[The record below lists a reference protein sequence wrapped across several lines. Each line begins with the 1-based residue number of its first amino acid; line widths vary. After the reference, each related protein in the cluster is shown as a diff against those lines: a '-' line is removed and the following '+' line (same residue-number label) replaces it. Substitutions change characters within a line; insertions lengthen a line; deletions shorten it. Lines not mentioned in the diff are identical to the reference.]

1 MKNPNGYGTVYK
13 LSGNRR
19 KPYVARVTSGWKDG
33 KQLYHVIGYYKTRRE
48 GNIALA
54 AYNQSPYDLV
64 ARKLKFSEV
73 YEKWS
78 ERKYPELSPNRVAQ
92 YQSVYRS
99 ISEFHNMAFAD
110 IRLNHLQ
117 DFFDKR
123 TDISSGTLIHY
134 KALFNQLYKFAMKH
148 EIVNKNYAEF
158 IEIKKTGKV
167 APHKVFTAEE
177 IEVLWKHSDRREVQI
192 ILVLIY
198 TGLRITELLTM
209 ERRNVFI
216 TERYMIGGIK
226 TEAGRDRAI
235 PINHKILPFV
245 ISFYEEGGEYL
256 IKKQNNGKSQ
266 AYSYHGFRY
275 SIWKPVLKEFGF
287 KHSIHDTR
295 HTAIS
300 LMDGAGVNKTALKRI
315 VGHKN
320 EDVTELY
327 THKTIQ
333 ELITEIDKI

>member
-1 MKNPNGYGTVYK
+1 M
-13 LSGNRR
+13 
-19 KPYVARVTSGWKDG
+19 
-33 KQLYHVIGYYKTRRE
+33 Q
-48 GNIALA
+48 
-54 AYNQSPYDLV
+54 

-78 ERKYPELSPNRVAQ
+78 ARKYDELSPNRVAQ
-92 YQSVYRS
+92 YQSIYRS
-99 ISEFHNMAFAD
+99 IPDFHNLNFSD

-123 TDISSGTLIHY
+123 TDISSATLTHY
-134 KALFNQLYKFAMKH
+134 KIFFNQLYKFAMKH
-148 EIVNKNYAEF
+148 EIVEKNYATF

-167 APHKVFTAEE
+167 APHKTFTAEE
-177 IEVLWKHSDRREVQI
+177 IDLLWQHSARRDVQI
-192 ILVLIY
+192 ILILIY

-209 ERRNVFI
+209 ERRNVII

-226 TEAGRDRAI
+226 TEAGRDRVI
-235 PINHKILPFV
+235 PINHKIMPFV
-245 ISFYEEGGEYL
+245 MSLYEEGGEYL
-256 IKKQNNGKSQ
+256 LRKQNKGKSG

-275 SIWKPVLKEFGF
+275 SIWKPILKEFSLS
-287 KHSIHDTR
+287 HSIHDTR

-300 LMDGAGVNKTALKRI
+300 LMDAAGVNRTALKRI
-315 VGHKN
+315 VGHKDA
-320 EDVTELY
+320 DVTDGY